1 MIYQETEMKKNWM
14 VLTLVTLMASLLM
27 PVAFAQA
34 TGTVKGSCKNADGSP
49 IVDGVIDL
57 ANKDTGRKYSLK
69 TDKKGNYFSLGIDPG
84 HYDFTLTKDGKEV
97 LSFKNVTVGLDETKL
112 DFDVKKETEVAA
124 QGAGLTPEQLKALQ
138 EKNANLQKEN
148 ANIKQVNEK
157 IAEAKTAADAGD
169 LETAIARMTEA
180 SQMGPG
186 YDVVWSKLADY
197 LRLSA
202 PKQTDSA
209 EKSNRLANSVTDY
222 QKAIDIKQ
230 KAIDA
235 GSKKPED
242 PKLLAAYY
250 NNMADS
256 LSKQGKTDDAIK
268 AYNQAATLN
277 PEGAASNYFN
287 IGAVLT
293 NAGKVDDAIVA
304 FDKVIATDPTRA
316 DAYYWKGVNLVGKA
330 TLKGDKMVAP
340 DGTAQ
345 AFNKYL
351 ELAPTGPYADPA
363 KQMLAS
369 IGATVETN
377 YGKKKGNPINTK

>member
-1 MIYQETEMKKNWM
+1 MKRNWILFA
-14 VLTLVTLMASLLM
+14 VFALVASLFS
-27 PVAFAQA
+27 PAVFAQA
-34 TGTVKGSCKNADGSP
+34 TGTVKGSCRNADGTP
-49 IVDGVIDL
+49 ITGGIVDF

-69 TDKKGNYFSLGIDPG
+69 TDKKGDYFSLGIDPG
-84 HYDFTLTKDGKEV
+84 HYDVTLSKDGKEV
-97 LSFKNVTVGLDETKL
+97 LNFKNVTVGLDETKV
-112 DFDVKKETEVAA
+112 DFDLKKETEVAA
-124 QGAGLTPEQLKALQ
+124 QGAGLTPEQLKAAQ
-138 EKNANLQKEN
+138 EKNANAQKEN

-157 IAEAKTAADAGD
+157 IAAAKTAADAGD
-169 LETAIARMTEA
+169 LEGAIAQMTEA

-202 PKQTDSA
+202 PKQTDPT

-242 PKLLAAYY
+242 PKSLAAYY

-268 AYNQAATLN
+268 AYNRAATLN

-293 NAGKVDDAIVA
+293 NAGKVDDAIAA

-340 DGTAQ
+340 DGTAE

-351 ELAPTGPYADPA
+351 ELAPTGQYADPA

-377 YGKKKGNPINTK
+377 YGKKKGNPIKTK